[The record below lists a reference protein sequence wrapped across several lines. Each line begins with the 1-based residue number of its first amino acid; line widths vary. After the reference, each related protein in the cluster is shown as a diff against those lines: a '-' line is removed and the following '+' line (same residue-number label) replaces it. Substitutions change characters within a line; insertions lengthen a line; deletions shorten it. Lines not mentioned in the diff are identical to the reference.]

1 MGKADKKIRIL
12 VVDDEPEHAQVVAE
26 SLERIGF
33 SCSVATSGEEALAEL
48 RKNAFAAVVTDLV
61 MEEPDGMAVLKAAK
75 DADETIQ
82 VILISAY
89 GNVENAVQAME
100 KGAYSF
106 LTKPIN
112 VEELRA
118 KVKKAVHKHELLRE
132 KAELGKRLDKKFGLE
147 NIIGDSQPMQKV
159 FETISQVAET
169 DVTVLITGESGT
181 GKELVARAIHQN
193 SPRKRYPF
201 VALNCAALSEGL
213 LESELFGHEKGAFT
227 GAVASREGKFEYADG
242 GTLLLDEIGD
252 MPPPTQAK
260 LLRVIEDGEVVR
272 LGSNKPIK
280 VDVRI
285 ISSTNTSLDE
295 KINKGQFRDDLYFR
309 IRVVSI
315 NIPPLRERREDIPLL
330 VDHFLKELSATH
342 NRTSPA
348 VTSQAMDVLSAYAW
362 RGNVRELRNCL
373 ESMLVT
379 TSKDSLDVDDI
390 PAYIR
395 GKGEV
400 VIAPKLLPGMSLEEA
415 EKELIKT
422 TLAKTN
428 GNREEAAKILGIG
441 ERTLYRKLKLYDL
454 S

>member
-1 MGKADKKIRIL
+1 MKDKDKKVKIL
-12 VVDDEPEHAQVVAE
+12 IVDDEPEHANVVAE
-26 SLERIGF
+26 SLERVGF
-33 SCSVATSGEEALAEL
+33 LCTVATSGQEAIAHLKKD
-48 RKNAFAAVVTDLV
+48 RFVVVVTDLV
-61 MEEPDGMAVLKAAK
+61 MEPPDGMAVLKAARER
-75 DADETIQ
+75 DENTQ

-89 GNVENAVQAME
+89 GSVENAVQAME

-106 LTKPIN
+106 LTKPIK

-118 KVKKAVHKHELLRE
+118 KVKKAVQKNELLKE
-132 KAELGKRLDKKFGLE
+132 KTELRKRLDKKFGLE
-147 NIIGDSQPMQKV
+147 NIIGNSEPMQKV
-159 FETISQVAET
+159 FDLIAQVAET

-193 SPRKRYPF
+193 SPRKKFPF
-201 VALNCAALSEGL
+201 VALNCASLSEGL

-252 MPPPTQAK
+252 MPLSTQAK

-272 LGSNKPIK
+272 LGSNKPVK

-285 ISSTNTSLDE
+285 ISSTNRDLKE
-295 KINKGQFRDDLYFR
+295 KIDEGKFREDLYFR
-309 IRVVSI
+309 IRVV
-315 NIPPLRERREDIPLL
+315 NIDLPPLRQRREDIPLL
-330 VDHFLKELSATH
+330 VEHFLKELSALH
-342 NRTSPA
+342 NRKTPA
-348 VTSQAMDVLSAYAW
+348 VSSRAMDVLGAYTW

-373 ESMLVT
+373 ESILVT
-379 TSKDSLDVDDI
+379 TAKETLDVEDI

-400 VIAPKLLPGMSLEEA
+400 ILAPKLLTGMSLEDA
-415 EKELIKT
+415 EKELIKG
-422 TLAKTN
+422 TLAKTG
-428 GNREEAAKILGIG
+428 GNREEAARILGIG
-441 ERTLYRKLKLYDL
+441 ERTLYRKLKLYNL